1 MIQRIQTIYLLATT
15 VLIALIFVFP
25 IAEYMDANNQIFQ
38 LNFLKLQS
46 VNQKTVIEH
55 FAFPITFFT
64 GAISILSI
72 ATIFLFKNRKLQVK
86 ITNLILV
93 LVFVL
98 FSIIAFYVYKFSVD
112 LGSKAVLKISLLF
125 PIIAIITTYLAR
137 FNIKKDINLIR
148 SSDRIR

>member
-38 LNFLKLQS
+38 LNYL
-46 VNQKTVIEH
+46 H
-55 FAFPITFFT
+55 FKSISENYIDTFVLPITILV
-64 GAISILSI
+64 GIIPLISLV
-72 ATIFLFKNRKLQVK
+72 TIFLFKNRNLQVK
-86 ITNLILV
+86 ISNIIL
-93 LVFVL
+93 LLLFVL
-98 FSIIAFYVYKFSVD
+98 FAVIAFYVYKFSVD
-112 LGSKAVLKISLLF
+112 LGSKAVLKVSLLF

-137 FNIKKDINLIR
+137 FNIKKDINIIR